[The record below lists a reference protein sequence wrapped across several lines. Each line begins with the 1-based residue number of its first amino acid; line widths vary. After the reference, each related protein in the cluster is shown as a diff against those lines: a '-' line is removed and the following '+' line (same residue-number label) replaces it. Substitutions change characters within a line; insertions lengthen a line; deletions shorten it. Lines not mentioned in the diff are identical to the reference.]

1 MEAWFIVGTQT
12 IVVAT
17 RNPGKLKEIQSL
29 LHNFPVI
36 LKSLNDFGPIPE
48 VEEDGETFD
57 ENAYKKASFTSRI
70 LGIPAIADDSGLVV
84 TALEGEPGVH
94 SARYGGDHLTDM
106 DRCMILLENMKH
118 QSNRQAQFE
127 CVISIAVPTGAALTY
142 EARCDG
148 LILDKPKGENGFG
161 YDPVFYYPPLQKT
174 FAEMSP
180 DEKNEISHRAK
191 AFLEVKNE
199 FDKILIWISHQ
210 MPIFDRVTCQEDS
223 HA

>member
-1 MEAWFIVGTQT
+1 MGTQT

-29 LHNFPVI
+29 LNDFPVI
-36 LKSLNDFGPIPE
+36 LKSLDDFGPIPE

-84 TALEGEPGVH
+84 NSLDGEPGIH

-106 DRCMILLENMKH
+106 DRCMILLKNMEH

-191 AFLEVKNE
+191 AFLEIKNE